1 MTIINEFLTVY
12 CDTISFHLFVCL
24 FFLWVFFSSFL
35 PFFCILVYLYHVC
48 SNLPSP
54 F

>member
-24 FFLWVFFSSFL
+24 FCGFFPL
-35 PFFCILVYLYHVC
+35 FCILDYLYLVC

-54 F
+54 V